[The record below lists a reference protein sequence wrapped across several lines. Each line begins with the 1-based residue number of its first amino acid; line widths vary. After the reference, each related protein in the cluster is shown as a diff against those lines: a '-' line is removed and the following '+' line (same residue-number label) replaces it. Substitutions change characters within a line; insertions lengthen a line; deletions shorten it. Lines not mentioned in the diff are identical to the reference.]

1 MRTRDLMR
9 AWLACAAL
17 VATLPAMAQSVGEV
31 KKTVEASMLVN
42 GQIEITPQ
50 GAVKSYALD
59 KEGELAPEVK
69 QLLSKAIPLWTF
81 DPVERNG
88 KAVAARSKMNLRLV
102 ARQVEADRYEM
113 SIRSAQFDGDP
124 QPGETVGNDTMRPPR
139 YPKTAAQHGVGGTVY
154 LLLQVGRDG
163 KVKQAAAEQTNL
175 RVVDR
180 EQNMRKWRTLLET
193 AAIESA
199 KHWTFVP
206 PTKGESANDA
216 SWQVRIPVSY
226 WVGIAKIPEDT
237 EWQSYVPGPRNVIPW
252 AVPTKAE
259 MGVDA
264 GGEGQL
270 SQVGAGLQ
278 LKTPLN
284 ANAG

>member
-1 MRTRDLMR
+1 MSKKELAR

-17 VATLPAMAQSVGEV
+17 AIAVPAVAQSANDV

-42 GQIEITPQ
+42 GQIEITSQ
-50 GAVKSYALD
+50 GAVKSYSLD
-59 KEGELAPEVK
+59 KEGELSPEVK
-69 QLLSKAIPLWTF
+69 QLLSKAVPLWTF
-81 DPVERNG
+81 DPVERDG

-102 ARQVEADRYEM
+102 AREVGGDKYEM

-124 QPGETVGNDTMRPPR
+124 QPGETVGNTKMTPPR
-139 YPKTAAQHGVGGTVY
+139 YPKIAAQYGVGGNVY

-163 KVKQAAAEQTNL
+163 KVNHVAAEQTNL

-180 EQNMRKWRTLLET
+180 EKNMSRWRTVLET
-193 AAIESA
+193 AAIDAA
-199 KHWTFVP
+199 KRWTFTP
-206 PTKGESANDA
+206 PTKGDSANDA
-216 SWQVRIPVSY
+216 SWQVRVPVSY
-226 WVGIAKIPEDT
+226 WVGTTKVPDDT
-237 EWQSYVPGPRNVIPW
+237 TWQSYIPGPRNVIPW
-252 AVPTKAE
+252 AVPELSE

-264 GGEGQL
+264 GIDGQL